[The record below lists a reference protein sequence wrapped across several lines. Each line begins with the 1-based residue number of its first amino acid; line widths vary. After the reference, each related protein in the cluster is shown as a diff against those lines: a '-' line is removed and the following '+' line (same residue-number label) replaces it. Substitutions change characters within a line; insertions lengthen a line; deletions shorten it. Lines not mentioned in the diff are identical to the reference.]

1 MGIKNRKTKA
11 LLIAIL
17 LGVSGFTIYSLN
29 EKETNNIEV
38 AQESESIKNEENTF
52 TTNSD
57 AFDRYEKINKKDLNY
72 NLGTDEATERLD
84 DPYFYLTEQGLT
96 LNVKENQPFEC
107 INDKKYGKVLLGYCF
122 TDLEEPMTKSEA
134 LAKADIVLPEG
145 AKEISSKAYDDC
157 ELIHY
162 STTKGEFI
170 VRIAYERIFNEDK
183 IAIGLNKEK
192 IESLSYFREF

>member
-1 MGIKNRKTKA
+1 MTNSKIKT
-11 LLIAIL
+11 LLIVIFL
-17 LGVSGFTIYSLN
+17 VVVGLIINLFN
-29 EKETNNIEV
+29 EKETNKVEV
-38 AQESESIKNEENTF
+38 VHKNENIKNEENIF
-52 TTNSD
+52 TNNAD
-57 AFDRYEKINKKDLNY
+57 AFNRYDKVNKKDLSY
-72 NLGTDEATERLD
+72 DLGTDVATERLD
-84 DPYFYLTEQGLT
+84 DPYFYLTEQGLS

-122 TDLEEPMTKSEA
+122 TDLEEPLTKNEA
-134 LAKADIVLPEG
+134 LAKAEIVLPEG

-157 ELIHY
+157 ELVHF

-192 IESLSYFREF
+192 IEALSYFREF